1 MLNYDRLS
9 KKPLLF
15 RSFTGLELSQFDSIC
30 QEVESKY
37 PEYEIKRL
45 SKRKKESMRTR
56 SIGAGRH
63 FKLTVRDRFLMLLVY
78 YKLYI
83 THTLSGFLFD
93 LDQSN
98 VHRDIRYME
107 PVVKSCIPLPQ
118 KLYNITRRLRTVEE
132 VEKYFPEFKA
142 FIDTTEQEIQR
153 PKNKKRKKDYYS
165 GKKKKHTVKTQYM
178 VNKEGKILH
187 KSNQHKK
194 GRQHDYTVYKDE
206 HPITPPQVKNY
217 FDLGYYGIENDF
229 PDLKVILPVKKK
241 RNIELTKTEKRYN
254 KRHSRQRVIVEHTI
268 CKIKKFGIMGSRY
281 RNRLKRYDVMS
292 DIVSGL
298 VNYRIIHSIRR

>member
-15 RSFTGLELSQFDSIC
+15 RSFTGLELSEFDSIC
-30 QEVESKY
+30 KEVESKY
-37 PEYEIKRL
+37 PKYEIKRL
-45 SKRKKESMRTR
+45 SKNDRTR
-56 SIGAGRH
+56 SVGAGRH
-63 FKLTVRDRFLMLLVY
+63 FKHSVIDRFLMLLVY

-83 THTLSGFLFD
+83 TNSLSGFLFD

-107 PVVKSCIPLPQ
+107 PIVSSCIQLSQ

-132 VEKYFPEFKA
+132 VEIYFPGFKA
-142 FIDTTEQEIQR
+142 FIDSTEQEIQR
-153 PKNKKRKKDYYS
+153 PKNKKRKKEYYS

-178 VNKEGKILH
+178 VNKEGTILH
-187 KSNQHKK
+187 KSRHHKK
-194 GRQHDYTVYKDE
+194 GRKHDYSVYKDE
-206 HPITPPQVKNY
+206 HPVTPSQIENY
-217 FDLGYYGIENDF
+217 FDLGYHGIENDF
-229 PDLKVILPVKKK
+229 PDVKVVLPVKKK
-241 RNIELTKTEKRYN
+241 RNIELTKKEKIYN
-254 KRHSRQRVIVEHTI
+254 KKHRKQRVIVEHTI
-268 CKIKKFGIMGSRY
+268 CRIKKFGIMGSKY

-298 VNYRIIHSIRR
+298 VNYRIIYTRR